1 MLDPT
6 SKQDPVVP
14 DVKGCAN
21 GEYGAWL
28 AGSRKE
34 DVGDKN
40 GGCSSF
46 HIDQNATNHI
56 VLTFFLLSSAAFP
69 CDVSMCCLDGCF
81 FDTCLVLALSRKQS
95 TRSDTT
101 DAASALS
108 VIDNF
113 CQGRT

>member
-6 SKQDPVVP
+6 SKQDLVVP

-56 VLTFFLLSSAAFP
+56 VLTFFLLSGVAFP
-69 CDVSMCCLDGCF
+69 CVVLMDVSLIH
-81 FDTCLVLALSRKQS
+81 VLSWHYRESNLRVL
-95 TRSDTT
+95 TRPTPPP
-101 DAASALS
+101 A
-108 VIDNF
+108 
-113 CQGRT
+113 

>member
-14 DVKGCAN
+14 DVKGSAN

-34 DVGDKN
+34 DVGDKS

-56 VLTFFLLSSAAFP
+56 VLTFFLLSSVIP
-69 CDVSMCCLDGCF
+69 HVMSRCVVMMNVSLIDVLSWHRRESNLR
-81 FDTCLVLALSRKQS
+81 VL
-95 TRSDTT
+95 TRPTPPPH
-101 DAASALS
+101 
-108 VIDNF
+108 
-113 CQGRT
+113 